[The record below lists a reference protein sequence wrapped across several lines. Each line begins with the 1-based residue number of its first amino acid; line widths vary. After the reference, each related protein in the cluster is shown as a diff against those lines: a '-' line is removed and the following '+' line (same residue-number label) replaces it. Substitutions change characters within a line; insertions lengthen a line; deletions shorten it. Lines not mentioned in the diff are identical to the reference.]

1 MQFLADL
8 MLKKLARWLRVLG
21 VSTLY
26 AGDFRIREDDEL
38 IKLALKK
45 KAVLLTRDEKLFNKA
60 RDYAQVLLIKSIYLS
75 KQLKQVL
82 KEFKIKTNFPE
93 KTLCPQCNSR
103 LKQVGKK
110 VVKQKVFPAVYKAHS
125 IFWVCINKQCGKVY
139 WQGSHWKKI
148 ETVINKIMQ

>member
-60 RDYAQVLLIKSIYLS
+60 RDYTQVLLIKSIYLS
-75 KQLKQVL
+75 KQLKQ
-82 KEFKIKTNFPE
+82 F
-93 KTLCPQCNSR
+93 
-103 LKQVGKK
+103 
-110 VVKQKVFPAVYKAHS
+110 
-125 IFWVCINKQCGKVY
+125 
-139 WQGSHWKKI
+139 
-148 ETVINKIMQ
+148 